1 MPKILINSVPKSG
14 TNLLMQIIKG
24 IPGVF
29 NEQSISYD
37 GVHFKEIL
45 KIKPNQVVSAHIPF
59 NASFSQELKSH
70 SIRQLFI
77 YRDLRDV
84 AVSLVHFINN
94 KLPQHPLFPVFT
106 KRLLAFEEQLNAVI
120 LGVDFIGEEKNN
132 QLGIEHYP
140 GIYEEFRRIYE
151 WRKDSKVC
159 SMRYEDLIQDEKSKD
174 ETLFSII
181 DYLWEDLVELNTDK
195 FQLLKLMKQNI
206 NPKISWTF
214 RKGKIGGW
222 QEEFT
227 EVNKKNFKKVA
238 GEFLIDLGYE
248 KNNNW

>member
-1 MPKILINSVPKSG
+1 LPKILINSVPKSG

-37 GVHFKEIL
+37 GVYFREIL

-70 SIRQLFI
+70 SIQQLFI

-94 KLPQHPLFPVFT
+94 KLLQHPLFPVFT
-106 KRLLAFEEQLNAVI
+106 NRLLTFEEQLNALI
-120 LGVDFIGEEKNN
+120 LGIDFIGEEKNN
-132 QLGIEHYP
+132 QSGIERYP
-140 GIYEEFRRIYE
+140 GIYEEFHMIYE

-159 SMRYEDLIQDEKSKD
+159 SMRYEDLIREEKSKD
-174 ETLFSII
+174 EALLSII
-181 DYLWEDLVELNTDK
+181 DYLWEDLNELKMDK
-195 FQLLKLMKQNI
+195 LQLLKLMKQNI
-206 NPKISWTF
+206 NPKASWTF

-227 EVNKKNFKKVA
+227 EINKKNFKKVA
-238 GEFLIDLGYE
+238 GDFLIDLGYE
-248 KNNNW
+248 KSNNW